1 MFVIIVKFQI
11 QKWNLHTWINLKKCD
26 FEKIE
31 LYCQNA
37 NYLFSS
43 FYFLIS
49 RFAQRYKMSISVSA
63 SVYPFFS
70 SVDPST
76 KPIVAVKITPAP
88 MRLGTRRP
96 FHLAMLLDV
105 SGSMDGERI
114 HALRRT
120 LNLLVD
126 ALCENDILTLITYNN
141 IANVRADCIVIAPDT
156 RITLHTTVESLIAD
170 GGTNMEAAISALLT
184 LAADPA
190 KPNVDAVFILT
201 DGHINGGM
209 TSSAGLLRLLQNQM
223 NQGVPINT
231 LGYGA
236 DHNSR
241 LLRDMALRSNGSYTF
256 ADAAEVLPAIIG
268 DIMGGLEAEV
278 GRQAKLAIPD
288 GWNCLE
294 LQTIDGGVC
303 TIGTLIAEK
312 PQWVV
317 LEGEA
322 GTTSIPR
329 LVFTWQDQSGNM
341 NTENIEVGMDIS
353 MLEIVEQRERCR
365 VATCFAAVTEDVEG
379 YRIDDARTKLGDLA
393 KELAASPAK
402 DTSFVIRLQAQVDD
416 MLDSLK
422 PVEMP
427 PAVPGGLARSPAAA
441 AGWFGGGGGFAP
453 SVAPVVSR
461 LASNTTVLVNQR
473 GIMSSGS
480 SSGVA
485 AGAPS
490 VGGAGTP
497 YPLPPSLFS
506 SPSQRTASNRL
517 ASAYSEQSAVAP
529 SAPTLASA
537 STIGPDTVPEGNGE
551 SDSSDS
557 T

>member
-1 MFVIIVKFQI
+1 VFKYDVVRLLPFEIYRFP
-11 QKWNLHTWINLKKCD
+11 D
-26 FEKIE
+26 F
-31 LYCQNA
+31 
-37 NYLFSS
+37 
-43 FYFLIS
+43 
-49 RFAQRYKMSISVSA
+49 KMSISISA

-76 KPIVAVKITPAP
+76 KPIVAVKIVPAP
-88 MRLGTRRP
+88 MSSSKRRP

-114 HALRRT
+114 DALRRT

-126 ALCENDILTLITYNN
+126 GLCENDVLTLITYNN
-141 IANVRADCIVIAPDT
+141 AASVRADCVVIAPDT
-156 RITLHTTVESLIAD
+156 RTTLHTTVDSLIAD
-170 GGTNMEAAISALLT
+170 GGTNMEAAIGSLLA

-201 DGHINGGM
+201 DGHINAGM

-278 GRQAKLAIPD
+278 GRQGKLYVPD

-294 LQTIDGGVC
+294 LQTVDGGVY
-303 TIGTLIAEK
+303 TVGTLIAEK

-322 GTTSIPR
+322 GATSLPP
-329 LVFTWQDQSGNM
+329 LVFTWKDSAGGECSE
-341 NTENIEVGMDIS
+341 TIEVGMDIP

-365 VATCFAAVTEDVEG
+365 VAACFAAVTEDVER
-379 YRIDDARTKLGDLA
+379 YNLDEARTKLRELA
-393 KELAASPAK
+393 AELAASPAK
-402 DTSFVIRLQAQVDD
+402 DTTFVIRLQAQVDD

-422 PVEMP
+422 PAEMP
-427 PAVPGGLARSPAAA
+427 PVPPGGLARSPA
-441 AGWFGGGGGFAP
+441 GWFGPAP

-473 GIMSSGS
+473 GIISRASASS
-480 SSGVA
+480 
-485 AGAPS
+485 
-490 VGGAGTP
+490 GGAGAAAAVAH
-497 YPLPPSLFS
+497 PPNYAPALFS
-506 SPSQRTASNRL
+506 SPSQRSASNRL
-517 ASAYSEQSAVAP
+517 ATAYSSQSAATEQAVP
-529 SAPTLASA
+529 PTE
-537 STIGPDTVPEGNGE
+537 STVTIPEAVTEAE
-551 SDSSDS
+551 SDSSGS
-557 T
+557 A

>member
-1 MFVIIVKFQI
+1 MFKYDVVRLLPFELNKFP
-11 QKWNLHTWINLKKCD
+11 D
-26 FEKIE
+26 F
-31 LYCQNA
+31 
-37 NYLFSS
+37 
-43 FYFLIS
+43 
-49 RFAQRYKMSISVSA
+49 KMSISISA

-76 KPIVAVKITPAP
+76 KPIVAVKIVPAP
-88 MRLGTRRP
+88 MTSSKRRP

-114 HALRRT
+114 DALRRT

-126 ALCENDILTLITYNN
+126 GLCENDILTLITYNS
-141 IANVRADCIVIAPDT
+141 AASVRADCVVIAPDT
-156 RITLHTTVESLIAD
+156 RTTLHATVDSLIAD
-170 GGTNMEAAISALLT
+170 GGTNMEAAIGSLLA

-201 DGHINGGM
+201 DGHINAGM
-209 TSSAGLLRLLQNQM
+209 TSSVGLLRLLQNQM

-268 DIMGGLEAEV
+268 DITGGLEAEV
-278 GRQAKLAIPD
+278 GRQGKLSIPG

-294 LQTIDGGVC
+294 LQTVAGGVY
-303 TIGTLIAEK
+303 TVGTLIAEK

-322 GTTSIPR
+322 GATSLPP
-329 LVFTWQDQSGNM
+329 LVFTWKDSAGGECSE
-341 NTENIEVGMDIS
+341 TIEVGMDIP

-365 VATCFAAVTEDVEG
+365 VAACFAAVTEDVER
-379 YRIDDARTKLGDLA
+379 YNLDDARTKLRELA
-393 KELAASPAK
+393 AELAASPAK
-402 DTSFVIRLQAQVDD
+402 DTTFVIRLQAQVDD

-422 PVEMP
+422 PAEMP
-427 PAVPGGLARSPAAA
+427 PVPPGGLARSPA
-441 AGWFGGGGGFAP
+441 GWFGSAP

-473 GIMSSGS
+473 GIISRASASS
-480 SSGVA
+480 
-485 AGAPS
+485 
-490 VGGAGTP
+490 GGAGAAAVA
-497 YPLPPSLFS
+497 PPSNYAPALFS
-506 SPSQRTASNRL
+506 SPSQRSASNRL
-517 ASAYSEQSAVAP
+517 ATAYSSQSAATEQAVP
-529 SAPTLASA
+529 PTE
-537 STIGPDTVPEGNGE
+537 STVTIPEAVTEAE
-551 SDSSDS
+551 SDSSGS
-557 T
+557 A

>member
-1 MFVIIVKFQI
+1 
-11 QKWNLHTWINLKKCD
+11 
-26 FEKIE
+26 
-31 LYCQNA
+31 
-37 NYLFSS
+37 
-43 FYFLIS
+43 
-49 RFAQRYKMSISVSA
+49 MSVSISA

-70 SVDPST
+70 VVAAAAAPAPPT

-88 MRLGTRRP
+88 MSSSSKRRP

-114 HALRRT
+114 DALRRT

-126 ALCENDILTLITYNN
+126 ALSDSDILTLITYNS
-141 IANVRADCIVIAPDT
+141 AASVRADCVVIAPDT
-156 RITLHTTVESLIAD
+156 RTTLRTTVDSLIAD
-170 GGTNMEAAISALLT
+170 GGTNMEAAIGALLV
-184 LAADPA
+184 LAADPV

-223 NQGVPINT
+223 NKGVPINT

-278 GRQAKLAIPD
+278 GRQGKLSIPS
-288 GWNCLE
+288 GWQCLE
-294 LQTIDGGVC
+294 LQTVEAGVYN
-303 TIGTLIAEK
+303 IGTLIAEK

-322 GTTSIPR
+322 GTTSIPP
-329 LVFTWQDQSGNM
+329 LVFTWKDPAGAEK
-341 NTENIEVGMDIS
+341 TETVELGSDIS

-365 VATCFAAVTEDVEG
+365 VAACFAAVTEDVER
-379 YRIDDARTKLGDLA
+379 YNLDDARTKLRELA
-393 KELAASPAK
+393 AELAASPAK
-402 DTSFVIRLQAQVDD
+402 DTTFVIRLQAQVDD
-416 MLDSLK
+416 MLDSLN

-427 PAVPGGLARSPAAA
+427 PAPHVGGLARSPA
-441 AGWFGGGGGFAP
+441 GWFGNVGPAP
-453 SVAPVVSR
+453 SLGPVASR

-473 GIMSSGS
+473 GFMSQTGTSTVTPTV
-480 SSGVA
+480 SGVA
-485 AGAPS
+485 GAP
-490 VGGAGTP
+490 
-497 YPLPPSLFS
+497 PPPALFS
-506 SPSQRTASNRL
+506 SPSQRSASNRL
-517 ASAYSEQSAVAP
+517 ATAYLSQSAAVAA
-529 SAPTLASA
+529 SEHNAPAAVAEESVDEA
-537 STIGPDTVPEGNGE
+537 AE
-551 SDSSDS
+551 SDSSGS
-557 T
+557 A